1 MQGVEALV
9 VSILEEIP
17 GLRHK
22 DSFTN
27 HVAILS
33 TGKDLRFSSEHPH
46 ILPFVQDDIS
56 VFELLLID
64 LPDDTAQCP
73 YCAEG
78 FPWISRSP
86 ASEYGNEPQQE
97 TASALA
103 EAVRFC
109 R

>member
-64 LPDDTAQCP
+64 LPD
-73 YCAEG
+73 
-78 FPWISRSP
+78 
-86 ASEYGNEPQQE
+86 
-97 TASALA
+97 
-103 EAVRFC
+103 
-109 R
+109 